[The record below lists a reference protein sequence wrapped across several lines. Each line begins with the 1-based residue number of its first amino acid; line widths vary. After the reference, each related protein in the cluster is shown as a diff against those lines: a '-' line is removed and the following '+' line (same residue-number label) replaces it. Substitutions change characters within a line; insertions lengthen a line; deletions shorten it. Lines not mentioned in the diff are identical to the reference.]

1 MNTQAFCNYT
11 LLDELGRGGVST
23 VYRARDNRSGKVV
36 ALKLLKR
43 QYQKQRMAIERFR
56 REPQLQFL
64 HPKIVPVLEAGEC
77 EGQSFFTMELVE
89 GRSLEQVLAEGALAP
104 RQLFL
109 ILRDVSD
116 ALDAAHQRGIVH
128 RDIKP
133 SNILIRASD
142 NAALLTD
149 FGVAKAM
156 SGADATLF
164 QTNVDMVGT
173 VDYAAPELIRNSSS
187 ITPAADIYSL
197 GVTAY
202 YALSG
207 KLPFVADDAF
217 AVANMHLTREP
228 LPLRQMNPRVSP
240 EVSRVVMKAMRK
252 GAEHRYPTA
261 GAFANAFIEAVMQS
275 QINAAQGGGW
285 RKALP
290 AAIAA
295 LVALVAVALAAV
307 WLQRA
312 SLLPVSPVATQ
323 AATQPP
329 KEAPARATDV
339 PQPPATVLVVASPL
353 PEATMT
359 PLAGGSTAPTATAA
373 PLTVATA
380 TVVRAATPSQPPRT
394 TSPRPTAT
402 PKTGFAVKPE
412 ALNVVRWGRPRNG
425 CTDFDDNDPV
435 VRVESVLTIA
445 NTSQT
450 KGLTGLI
457 ARYYSSS
464 GAELKTC
471 LTQGAAELPAGGA
484 LIYKVV
490 TYSDDGNVAS
500 LRIGFGADVRR
511 LCVTDGTLRAC

>member
-1 MNTQAFCNYT
+1 MNTQPFCNYV

-43 QYQKQRMAIERFR
+43 QFQKQRIATERFQ
-56 REPQLQFL
+56 REPQMQFL

-89 GRSLEQVLAEGALAP
+89 GRSLEQMLAAGALAP

-133 SNILIRASD
+133 SNILIRTSD

-156 SGADATLF
+156 NGADATLF

-187 ITPAADIYSL
+187 ITPTADIYSL

-228 LPLRQMNPRVSP
+228 MPLRQMNPRVSP

-285 RKALP
+285 RRVLP
-290 AAIAA
+290 VAIAA
-295 LVALVAVALAAV
+295 VLALVAVAAAAI
-307 WLQRA
+307 WLRRA
-312 SLLPVSPVATQ
+312 GPAPLSL
-323 AATQPP
+323 AATQPAAQ
-329 KEAPARATDV
+329 ELDVAPTRASAAPPT
-339 PQPPATVLVVASPL
+339 PATVLAIASPL
-353 PEATMT
+353 PEVTAT
-359 PLAGGSTAPTATAA
+359 PLAGDIAGPTATAA
-373 PLTVATA
+373 QVIAATA
-380 TVVRAATPSQPPRT
+380 TVVRAATPSQPPR
-394 TSPRPTAT
+394 PTAT
-402 PKTGFAVKPE
+402 PRTGFAVTPE
-412 ALNVVRWGRPRNG
+412 VLTVGRWGRPRSG
-425 CTDFDDNDPV
+425 CADFDDNDPV

-445 NTSQT
+445 NTSPT
-450 KGLTGLI
+450 KALSGLT

-464 GAELKTC
+464 GAEIKTC
-471 LTQGAAELPAGGA
+471 LTQGAAELPAGAA
-484 LIYKVV
+484 LTYKVV
-490 TYSDDGNVAS
+490 AYSDDGNVAS

>member
-1 MNTQAFCNYT
+1 M
-11 LLDELGRGGVST
+11 LDELGRGGVST
-23 VYRARDNRSGKVV
+23 VYRARDSRSGKVV
-36 ALKLLKR
+36 ALKVLKK
-43 QYQKQRMAIERFR
+43 QFQKQRMATERFR
-56 REPQLQFL
+56 REPQMQFL
-64 HPKIVPVLEAGEC
+64 HPKIVPVLESGEC

-89 GRSLEQVLAEGALAP
+89 GRSLEQVLAAGPLAP

-133 SNILIRASD
+133 SNILIRTSD

-149 FGVAKAM
+149 FGVAKAIG
-156 SGADATLF
+156 GADATLF

-173 VDYAAPELIRNSSS
+173 VDYAAPEMIRNSSS

-202 YALSG
+202 HALSG

-228 LPLRQMNPRVSP
+228 MPLRQMNPRVSP

-295 LVALVAVALAAV
+295 VVALAAV
-307 WLQRA
+307 AIAALWLGRA
-312 SLLPVSPVATQ
+312 GPVPVSPVATQ
-323 AATQPP
+323 PVAPPTEQTQS
-329 KEAPARATDV
+329 RATEV
-339 PQPPATVLVVASPL
+339 AQPAATVLVVASPL
-353 PEATMT
+353 PEITAT
-359 PLAGGSTAPTATAA
+359 PLAGDGAGPTATAA
-373 PLTVATA
+373 PVVAATA
-380 TVVRAATPSQPPRT
+380 TVVRAATPSQPPR
-394 TSPRPTAT
+394 PTAT
-402 PKTGFAVKPE
+402 PKTGFTVTPE
-412 ALNVVRWGRPRNG
+412 MLSVGRWGRPRSG
-425 CTDFDDNDPV
+425 CADFDDNDPV

-450 KGLTGLI
+450 KALTGLI
-457 ARYYSSS
+457 ARYFSSS
-464 GAELKTC
+464 GSELKTC
-471 LTQGAAELPAGGA
+471 LTQGAAELPAGAA
-484 LIYKVV
+484 LTYKIVA
-490 TYSDDGNVAS
+490 YSDDGNVAS
-500 LRIGFGADVRR
+500 LLIGFGADVRR
-511 LCVTDGTLRAC
+511 LCVTGGTLRAC